1 MSEKQSVN
9 IVLWAKQ
16 GCHYCQEIKD
26 YLKAENLDYEVVDV
40 TENDQF
46 RDILN
51 AKYGVSYVPV
61 VEIGQKDSNHYQGI
75 IDLGLE
81 NVINGLKAAGL
92 GVK

>member
-1 MSEKQSVN
+1 MSDKKQAAN

-26 YLKAENLDYEVVDV
+26 YFKDENLSYELIDV

-51 AKYGVSYVPV
+51 TKYR
-61 VEIGQKDSNHYQGI
+61 
-75 IDLGLE
+75 GL
-81 NVINGLKAAGL
+81 LCAGS
-92 GVK
+92 